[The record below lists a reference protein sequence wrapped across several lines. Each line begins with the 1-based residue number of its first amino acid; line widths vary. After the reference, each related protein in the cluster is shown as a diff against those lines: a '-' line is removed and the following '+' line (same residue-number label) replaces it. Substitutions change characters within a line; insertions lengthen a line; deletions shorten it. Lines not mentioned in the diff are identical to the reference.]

1 MTQPRSALVSLDATP
16 WYHVVSR
23 CVRRAY
29 LCGHDAHSG
38 RNFEHRRGWIV
49 ERLQQ
54 LVSNRTG
61 TSTSLARLLERPTG
75 GKRLPQMSPR
85 DCASQGTGLRHGA
98 PRGSGGPCAIA

>member
-29 LCGHDAHSG
+29 LCGMDQHTD
-38 RNFEHRRGWIV
+38 RNFEHLRGWIL

-54 LVSNRTG
+54 LAAVF
-61 TSTSLARLLERPTG
+61 
-75 GKRLPQMSPR
+75 
-85 DCASQGTGLRHGA
+85 
-98 PRGSGGPCAIA
+98 AIDVAAYAVMH